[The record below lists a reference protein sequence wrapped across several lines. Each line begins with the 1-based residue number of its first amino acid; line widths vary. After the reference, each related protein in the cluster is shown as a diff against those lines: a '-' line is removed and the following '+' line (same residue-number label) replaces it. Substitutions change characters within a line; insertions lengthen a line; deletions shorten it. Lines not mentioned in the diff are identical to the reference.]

1 MEKEDLFN
9 GAMMADATTHVIS
22 VILISGAVVLVGA
35 IVMHPTGERITAPA
49 QLAELLVPVLGG
61 AAKYVMGIALL
72 GAGFSSLLGN
82 TQRGMVLLGAGFQKP
97 VALESRFIRVG
108 CLLCLAL
115 ACVICFSYGGSPTQL
130 IYIANVLTAISTP
143 VGGLFICL
151 LLGRKDVSGDVPVS
165 RPLQVCMIISYIF
178 CVVMTISA
186 LATNLPKMLSSFGL

>member
-1 MEKEDLFN
+1 M
-9 GAMMADATTHVIS
+9 
-22 VILISGAVVLVGA
+22 
-35 IVMHPTGERITAPA
+35 
-49 QLAELLVPVLGG
+49 
-61 AAKYVMGIALL
+61 
-72 GAGFSSLLGN
+72 
-82 TQRGMVLLGAGFQKP
+82 
-97 VALESRFIRVG
+97 
-108 CLLCLAL
+108 
-115 ACVICFSYGGSPTQL
+115 ICFSYGGSPTQL